1 MARHHDASKER
12 RWLDLILLW
21 QKSKLTIREF
31 CQRRQL
37 REPSFYFWQRV
48 LRQRGLIIQERAAE
62 SPAPKPAKSSAPP
75 KTPAFVKLTL
85 DADTEPAPPTATAIE
100 VVLSARRLLRVRP
113 GFDPAML
120 LQLVRLLEEPAC

>member
-21 QKSKLTIREF
+21 QKSKFTIREF

-37 REPSFYFWQRV
+37 RESSFYFWQRV
-48 LRQRGLIIQERAAE
+48 LRQRGLIQDRTAE
-62 SPAPKPAKSSAPP
+62 SPAPKPAKAPA
-75 KTPAFVKLTL
+75 KQPAFVKLTL
-85 DADTEPAPPTATAIE
+85 EADAAPATPTATAIE

-120 LQLVRLLEEPAC
+120 LQLVRLLEEQAC